1 MVDRCSDL
9 IFAASIG
16 EVKNPHLG
24 LFLRRKYFFNLPLQ
38 LFITCIDKLSNL
50 QRIHMGGR
58 QVSDKILFSSL
69 LKLRH
74 DTQKSASNYSHNIEM
89 RNHEND
95 VDKMQSLTLRL
106 SL

>member
-1 MVDRCSDL
+1 
-9 IFAASIG
+9 
-16 EVKNPHLG
+16 
-24 LFLRRKYFFNLPLQ
+24 
-38 LFITCIDKLSNL
+38 
-50 QRIHMGGR
+50 MGGR